1 MNPFERAVAEIV
13 APQSGLDAAEVAR
26 LLEVPR
32 DPKLGDYA
40 FPCFQLAK
48 REKKAPPVIA
58 ADLAKRVEPKGLVLS
73 VEAAGPYVNFRVDGT
88 KRAALVLG
96 AVLKEGGRYGE
107 SDEGKGRTVA
117 IDFSSPNIAKPFSI
131 AHLRSTVI
139 GHALYNVHRAL
150 GWTCVGI
157 NHLGDWGTQFGKMM
171 VAYRRWWDSMP
182 ATETDPVRKL
192 LALYVRF
199 HEEAERDKSLE
210 EEGRAWFKKLE
221 DGEKEA
227 RDLWK
232 RLTDLSLKEFQRI
245 YDRLGIRFDHFTGEA
260 FYNDKL
266 DAALEKIEAKGIT
279 KISEGALVVDL
290 EEWGMPP
297 ALLRKSDDAT
307 LYMTRDLAALEYRHD
322 QYRFDRA
329 LYVVG
334 SDQILHFRQL
344 FKVAELMGWTW
355 AEGARHV
362 NFGLYRF
369 KEGKMS
375 TRQGRVVFLE
385 EVLDRAVELAAAT
398 IREKNPDLKDAE
410 RIAEEVGLGAVVF
423 NDLKT
428 GRTKDVVFDWEQ
440 VLSFEGRTGPYLQ
453 YTAARIASILRK
465 HGAPPDPGADL
476 SLLAEPE
483 EKEIVRSLERFP
495 SAIAAAAEE
504 CEPSKLANALL
515 DLGEFFNAY
524 YNRGN
529 QDASLRVLTPDERM
543 KSARI
548 VLAAAVLQVMKKG
561 LDLLGMRTPEEM

>member
-1 MNPFERAVAEIV
+1 MNPFEKEIADIV
-13 APQSGLDAAEVAR
+13 GEKTGLAAEDVAK

-32 DPKLGDYA
+32 DAALGDYA

-48 REKKAPPVIA
+48 ARRSAPPAIA
-58 ADLAKRVEPKGLVLS
+58 ADLAKVLAPRGLVIE
-73 VEAAGPYVNFRVDGT
+73 VKAAGPYLNFRVDRT
-88 KRAALVLG
+88 RLASLVIER
-96 AVLKEGGRYGE
+96 VLSEGERYGD
-107 SDEGKGRTVA
+107 SAAGGGKTVV

-139 GHALYNVHRAL
+139 GHALYRIHRAL
-150 GWTCVGI
+150 GWNAVGV

-171 VAYRRWWDSMP
+171 VAYKRWWDS
-182 ATETDPVRKL
+182 ATEPDPVRRL

-199 HEEAERDKSLE
+199 HEEAGRDKSLE
-210 EEGRAWFKKLE
+210 DEGRAWFKKLE
-221 DGEKEA
+221 DGDPEA
-227 RDLWK
+227 RALWK
-232 RLTDLSLKEFQRI
+232 QLTELSLKEFQRI

-266 DAALEKIEAKGIT
+266 DAALEEIEKKGIT
-279 KISEGALVVDL
+279 KMSEGALVVDL
-290 EEWGMPP
+290 EEFGMPP
-297 ALLRKSDDAT
+297 ALLRKSDEAT
-307 LYMTRDLAALEYRHD
+307 LYMTRDLAALKYRFD
-322 QYRFDRA
+322 TFRFDRA

-355 AEGARHV
+355 AAGARHV

-385 EVLDRAVELAAAT
+385 EVLDKAVELARET
-398 IREKNPDLKDAE
+398 IQAKNPELAHPEK
-410 RIAEEVGLGAVVF
+410 IAEQVGLGAVVF

-440 VLSFEGRTGPYLQ
+440 VLAFDGKTGPYVQ
-453 YTAARIASILRK
+453 YTYARIASILRK
-465 HGAPPDPGADL
+465 AGAAPGAKADL

-483 EKEIVRSLERFP
+483 EKELLRAMERFP
-495 SAIAAAAEE
+495 AAIAQAADE
-504 CEPSKLANALL
+504 CEPYKVANSLL
-515 DLGEFFNAY
+515 EIAELFNTY

-529 QDASLRVLTPDERM
+529 QDAALRVLTPDEKVR
-543 KSARI
+543 SARI
-548 VLAAAVLQVMKKG
+548 ALAEAVRIVLKKG
-561 LDLLGMRTPEEM
+561 LSLLGVETPEEM